1 MFAQAH
7 VYHANVISKSKDTNL
22 LFASIFPDIAWTSKG
37 KIDRKKVHGDFA
49 YSLNLNPRLAPIVEG
64 LRFHLSLDYYTH
76 DFEGGYAFN
85 SSKDIDQDVA
95 DLLGIEK
102 GRDSLLMAHN
112 FIEAAVD
119 LSVIEKF
126 PDTLDLYKNVM
137 SKADKS
143 LFSEY
148 SSLYLGVEKKAAE
161 GIILDYIQ
169 NLAPSLMST
178 LNGMA
183 ETILPTLVDLKF
195 SKKVDAKRTKEI
207 LKEAVKIVSPTYLN
221 FLNDAISNFD
231 IKKEMVVKRQK

>member
-7 VYHANVISKSKDTNL
+7 VYHASIISKSKDANL

-37 KIDRKKVHGDFA
+37 KINRNKIHSEFA
-49 YSLNLNPRLAPIVEG
+49 YSLKLDSKFKTIIEG
-64 LRFHLSLDYYTH
+64 LKHHLLLDYYTH

-85 SSKDIDQDVA
+85 CSKDIDQEVA

-119 LSVIEKF
+119 LSVIKKF

-137 SKADKS
+137 SKTDKK

-148 SSLYLGVEKKAAE
+148 SYLYLGVGEKDATE
-161 GIILDYIQ
+161 VINSYIQ
-169 NLAPSLMST
+169 NISPSLMST
-178 LNGMA
+178 FDGMA
-183 ETILPTLVDLKF
+183 ETVLPTLVGLKF
-195 SKKVDAKRTKEI
+195 SKSVDSARTKEI
-207 LKEAVKIVSPTYLN
+207 LNKAIKIVSPTYLD
-221 FLNDAISNFD
+221 FLNHAISREE
-231 IKKEMVVKRQK
+231 KKK

>member
-7 VYHANVISKSKDTNL
+7 VYHANFLSKSENADL

-37 KIDRKKVHGDFA
+37 KIDRNKIHSEFA
-49 YSLNLNPRLAPIVEG
+49 YSLTLDSRFKPIVEG
-64 LRFHLSLDYYTH
+64 LKYHLLLDYYTH

-85 SSKDIDQDVA
+85 CSKDIDQDVA

-126 PDTLDLYKNVM
+126 SNTLDLYKNVM
-137 SKADKS
+137 SKAAQN

-148 SSLYLGVEKKAAE
+148 SSLYLGVEKKEAE

-178 LNGMA
+178 FNGMA
-183 ETILPTLVDLKF
+183 EKVLPILVGLKF
-195 SKKVDAKRTKEI
+195 SKSVDSVRTKEI
-207 LKEAVKIVSPTYLN
+207 LNKAIDIVSPTYLD
-221 FLNDAISNFD
+221 FLNHAISREG
-231 IKKEMVVKRQK
+231 KKK